1 MAGEE
6 ETVDVGEEATEH
18 GHSNHTD
25 HQGSEGCV
33 EPWQYIAEICVLWCI
48 FYKDHFGCSAESK
61 LKWGQEQAD
70 QISLSQNK
78 RYAAVVQI
86 NE

>member
-33 EPWQYIAEICVLWCI
+33 EPW
-48 FYKDHFGCSAESK
+48 
-61 LKWGQEQAD
+61 
-70 QISLSQNK
+70 
-78 RYAAVVQI
+78 
-86 NE
+86 